1 MSSRAIQ
8 NLFACYSEQLKNTRQ
23 PLKNLKAIDALTH
36 CRTRALGASYYR
48 CKLNHAEIEQ
58 LHSCRH
64 RSCYV
69 CAHKQRLDWIEKQK
83 ARLLDVPPEPVS
95 DETAVT
101 PAPTFICRC
110 CGATMRII
118 EVVIRSQPIRAP
130 P

>member
-8 NLFACYSEQLKNTRQ
+8 NLFACFSEQLKSTKQ
-23 PLKNLKAIDALTH
+23 PVKNLKAIDALTH

-83 ARLLDVPPEPVS
+83 AKAIKQALKLLEREGLYPPPKEPLAS
-95 DETAVT
+95 
-101 PAPTFICRC
+101 
-110 CGATMRII
+110 
-118 EVVIRSQPIRAP
+118 
-130 P
+130 